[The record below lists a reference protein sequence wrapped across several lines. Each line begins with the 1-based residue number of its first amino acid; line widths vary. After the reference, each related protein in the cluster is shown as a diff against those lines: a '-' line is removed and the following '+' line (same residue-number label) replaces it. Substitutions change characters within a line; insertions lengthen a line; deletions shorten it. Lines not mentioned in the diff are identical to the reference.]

1 MATEK
6 LISSK
11 AQDSEMTTLRDSSPI
26 QVIGGHGTY
35 SYFNNSTYQKLAANV
50 TKEKVDEAITRKLD
64 VKSLLSSSPYPT
76 NTIRLVDCGCAVGP
90 NTFDTMQDLIET
102 IKEKYKSQCPDSA
115 MPEFQV
121 FFNDQTYNDFNTLFT
136 SLPQERQYFVAG
148 VPGSFHQRLFPECFV
163 HVVHVSHA
171 LHWLSTPPEELVDRA
186 SGAWNKG
193 RIHYAFAPEEVVNAY
208 ANQFARDFDNFLN
221 ARAKEIVPEGI
232 IVISNPSI
240 PDGMPISQIANG
252 LMYDCMGDIL
262 NHMVKEGL
270 ISEAHVDTFNLP
282 VYSCPLGEFTALIER
297 NGNFS
302 IEAIGLTNPSPWL
315 EGRINM
321 PEFVKHIRAAFE
333 GMFSKHFPLEICEEM
348 YRRLVER
355 LEEINDEMTACYR
368 DGIQL
373 YAVLQPTIRDTLVA
387 ILNSSDEYKKWAKF
401 FASMRMTDL
410 SCSTGWSSQ
419 LALNADTKALKEAF

>member
-1 MATEK
+1 MATEE
-6 LISSK
+6 LISRMGDDPESK
-11 AQDSEMTTLRDSSPI
+11 TLQDSSPI
-26 QVIGGHGTY
+26 QVIGGQGTY
-35 SYFNNSTYQKLAANV
+35 SYFKNSTYQKLAANV
-50 TKEKVDEAITRKLD
+50 SKEKVDKAIKRTLD

-76 NTIRLVDCGCAVGP
+76 NTIRLVDCGCADGP
-90 NTFDTMQDLIET
+90 NTFDAMQDLIET
-102 IKEKYKSQCPDSA
+102 IMEICKSQCPDSK

-121 FFNDQTYNDFNTLFT
+121 FLNDQTYNDFNTLFT
-136 SLPQERQYFVAG
+136 SLPQEREYFVAG
-148 VPGSFHQRLFPECFV
+148 VPGSFHKRLFPESFV

-171 LHWLSTPPEELVDRA
+171 LHWLSQPPEELVDRA

-221 ARAKEIVPEGI
+221 ARAKEIVRGGI

-240 PDGMPISQIANG
+240 PDGMPYSLIANG
-252 LMYDCMGDIL
+252 LMYECMGDIL
-262 NHMVKEGL
+262 NHMVEEGL
-270 ISEAHVDTFNLP
+270 ISEAQVDTFNLP
-282 VYSCPLGEFTALIER
+282 IYSCPLREFTALVER
-297 NGNFS
+297 NGNFR

-355 LEEINDEMTACYR
+355 LDEINDEMTACYR

-373 YAVLQPTIRDTLVA
+373 YAVLQRKRFKLVQ
-387 ILNSSDEYKKWAKF
+387 
-401 FASMRMTDL
+401 R
-410 SCSTGWSSQ
+410 
-419 LALNADTKALKEAF
+419 